1 MKTKRWYKYTMISFT
16 GVVAPMC
23 VWASSRNHA
32 KRLARRNTKSY
43 QFVRF
48 EFHGETEAIR

>member
-1 MKTKRWYKYTMISFT
+1 MKTKRWYKYTMTSWT
-16 GVVAPMC
+16 GVTAPMC